1 MITASVVL
9 FHTPQNLIDTI
20 IRSYRPSAERLL
32 FFVDNTP
39 GMEKS
44 ERFMPV
50 AEYSPYI
57 YIYRT
62 GRNTGYGCAHNIAIR
77 ESIRLHSEFHIV
89 LNPDL
94 SFDPSVIDSLASYA
108 REHTDVVYMLPE
120 VVDQNGEVQ
129 HLCKL
134 LPTPSDLIFRRFF
147 PFLPGAAEK
156 NNRYVLLDSG
166 YDHIMNPPCL
176 SGCFMFMRVS
186 TLANYNLFFD
196 ERFFMY
202 CEDFDLMRRLHRV
215 GRTIYYPYVRI
226 THAHERSSYHSFKMM
241 CHHIASAVRYF
252 NKYGWWKD
260 EERDMMNSLVEG
272 MQSLRRT
279 AP

>member
-1 MITASVVL
+1 MIDA
-9 FHTPQNLIDTI
+9 
-20 IRSYRPSAERLL
+20 
-32 FFVDNTP
+32 
-39 GMEKS
+39 
-44 ERFMPV
+44 
-50 AEYSPYI
+50 
-57 YIYRT
+57 
-62 GRNTGYGCAHNIAIR
+62 
-77 ESIRLHSEFHIV
+77 
-89 LNPDL
+89 L
-94 SFDPSVIDSLASYA
+94 SSYA

-120 VVDQNGEVQ
+120 VVDQNGKVQ

-186 TLANYNLFFD
+186 TLEKYNLFFD

-215 GRTIYYPYVRI
+215 GKTIYYPYVQI

-241 CHHIASAVRYF
+241 CHHISSAVKYF
-252 NKYGWWKD
+252 NKYGWFKD
-260 EERDMMNSLVEG
+260 KERDKMNSGV
-272 MQSLRRT
+272 T
-279 AP
+279 I